1 MATKTKKKRGK
12 RKNTMKISKKLRF
25 LGVNSAGLGSKMTTF
40 RKVIKELEPSM
51 FFIQETK
58 FKDYGKLRVENYI
71 IYELLRKTN
80 VGGGGLAIGVIKELN
95 PALVREG
102 DGDIEALSV
111 EISLKNLKIR
121 CCTAYGCQENEKVE
135 RKEKFWNF
143 LDEEVAA
150 ADHSGSGFILQFDG
164 NLWAGNNL
172 IKGDPR
178 PQNRNGKMLEEFLVR
193 NPHLNI
199 VNTLPQCQG
208 LITRKRRKNDKFEE
222 SILDFFIVCNKVLP
236 FVTKMVIDEEKKFI
250 LTNYKQYAKTNKAID
265 SDHMT
270 VFMDLDIDIDPV
282 KQERVEMYNFK
293 EEASKNIFKKLTTE
307 TDVFTECFNNNIPLL
322 EQIENWTMLLNKF
335 CSKSFK
341 KIRIRRK
348 NLKPIKASLKSLINK
363 RNVLIKYNDPAS
375 KLISD
380 GLTKRIYEIEAEE
393 NRNQILKDLKDFSA
407 NPENINV
414 NNVWR
419 RLKRI
424 CPKNGPTLPIAKKD
438 HQGRLVTGPKDI
450 KNLLATEYKDRLRS
464 RPIRPDLKT
473 LKARKT
479 KIFEMK
485 LKKSIRQKSPDWT
498 MAELDQALKDLK
510 RNKSRDPFG
519 YSNELFKHDVIGDD
533 LKRSLLIMMNSLKQ
547 QGMIPKH
554 MNIANITTVPKK
566 GSKFILKN
574 ERGIFRV
581 SVLRTILMRLIYN
594 TKYPIIDKNISEC
607 QMGAR
612 KEKGSKN
619 NIFVLNGIIHE
630 VLKSK
635 KMKPVALQIYD
646 YAQMFDSI
654 DLKEALSDIYDV
666 GVNDDTLPLLYKANA
681 EVFMSVK
688 TPAGLTDR
696 QTVHDSVLQ
705 GDTWGSILA
714 SVQVDSIGK
723 ACLEAGYFYKYKDK
737 LPVGFL
743 GLVDDIVGITEVGHK
758 AQQLNSLINLK
769 TAEKSLQFG
778 VNKCKAMIVGKS
790 NHNYLHSKIMVDK
803 WEVNY
808 TDNLNNGNPV
818 FEESFQGLVE
828 IEKVK
833 TQTYLGFVISS
844 SGDNMA
850 HIRSAKSKGTGV
862 ISKILSK
869 LKSLNLQKYYFECAM
884 ILLNA
889 ILRPSL
895 LFACDMIYNM
905 KESEIRQLE
914 RVEEHFLR
922 KVLNTGK
929 GCPIVQLYLEMGHI
943 PARVEIQKMRCLFLH
958 YILQQNETSTV
969 KKMFKL
975 QLEMPTRGDWASTCI
990 QDLKEFEIKSSL
1002 EEIKMMSKYT
1012 FSKLLRNK
1020 ANERA
1025 IKYLTEKQRV
1035 KGKKI
1040 QYLKIEMAEYLSP
1053 CNTELSIEEKQKLFA
1068 IRNQMTNFEMKSYE
1082 KPQNCVCGKIE
1093 SIEHFYSCE
1102 ILNKEENEIS
1112 FQNIYSNN
1120 IKNQIKIF
1128 RRIQNV
1134 LQNRENIIVNS
1145 TPCDLMGSATFS
1157 SIG

>member
-1 MATKTKKKRGK
+1 M
-12 RKNTMKISKKLRF
+12 
-25 LGVNSAGLGSKMTTF
+25 
-40 RKVIKELEPSM
+40 
-51 FFIQETK
+51 
-58 FKDYGKLRVENYI
+58 
-71 IYELLRKTN
+71 
-80 VGGGGLAIGVIKELN
+80 
-95 PALVREG
+95 
-102 DGDIEALSV
+102 
-111 EISLKNLKIR
+111 
-121 CCTAYGCQENEKVE
+121 
-135 RKEKFWNF
+135 
-143 LDEEVAA
+143 
-150 ADHSGSGFILQFDG
+150 
-164 NLWAGNNL
+164 
-172 IKGDPR
+172 
-178 PQNRNGKMLEEFLVR
+178 
-193 NPHLNI
+193 
-199 VNTLPQCQG
+199 
-208 LITRKRRKNDKFEE
+208 
-222 SILDFFIVCNKVLP
+222 
-236 FVTKMVIDEEKKFI
+236 
-250 LTNYKQYAKTNKAID
+250 
-265 SDHMT
+265 
-270 VFMDLDIDIDPV
+270 
-282 KQERVEMYNFK
+282 
-293 EEASKNIFKKLTTE
+293 
-307 TDVFTECFNNNIPLL
+307 
-322 EQIENWTMLLNKF
+322 
-335 CSKSFK
+335 
-341 KIRIRRK
+341 
-348 NLKPIKASLKSLINK
+348 
-363 RNVLIKYNDPAS
+363 
-375 KLISD
+375 
-380 GLTKRIYEIEAEE
+380 
-393 NRNQILKDLKDFSA
+393 
-407 NPENINV
+407 
-414 NNVWR
+414 
-419 RLKRI
+419 
-424 CPKNGPTLPIAKKD
+424 
-438 HQGRLVTGPKDI
+438 
-450 KNLLATEYKDRLRS
+450 
-464 RPIRPDLKT
+464 
-473 LKARKT
+473 
-479 KIFEMK
+479 
-485 LKKSIRQKSPDWT
+485 
-498 MAELDQALKDLK
+498 
-510 RNKSRDPFG
+510 
-519 YSNELFKHDVIGDD
+519 
-533 LKRSLLIMMNSLKQ
+533 
-547 QGMIPKH
+547 
-554 MNIANITTVPKK
+554 
-566 GSKFILKN
+566 
-574 ERGIFRV
+574 
-581 SVLRTILMRLIYN
+581 
-594 TKYPIIDKNISEC
+594 
-607 QMGAR
+607 
-612 KEKGSKN
+612 
-619 NIFVLNGIIHE
+619 
-630 VLKSK
+630 
-635 KMKPVALQIYD
+635 
-646 YAQMFDSI
+646 
-654 DLKEALSDIYDV
+654 
-666 GVNDDTLPLLYKANA
+666 
-681 EVFMSVK
+681 
-688 TPAGLTDR
+688 
-696 QTVHDSVLQ
+696 
-705 GDTWGSILA
+705 
-714 SVQVDSIGK
+714 
-723 ACLEAGYFYKYKDK
+723 
-737 LPVGFL
+737 GFL

-914 RVEEHFLR
+914 RVEEHYLR

-929 GCPIVQLYLEMGHI
+929 GCPIVQLYLEMGHT
-943 PARVEIQKMRCLFLH
+943 PARIEIQKMRCLFLH

-969 KKMFKL
+969 NKMFKL

-990 QDLKEFEIKSSL
+990 QDLKEFKIESSL

-1102 ILNKEENEIS
+1102 ILNKKENEIS

-1134 LQNRENIIVNS
+1134 LQKRENIIVNS
-1145 TPCDLMGSATFS
+1145 TPCDPMGSATFS